1 MLHTRLRDGK
11 ANTARGASSFIA
23 EAISRARVA
32 GSTGELI
39 VGLDGGFYNA
49 KVIATCRRAG
59 ARFSVTCRN
68 DSKIRAA
75 LSAIKDTA
83 WTAIPYWSSHVD
95 PDTGQTISPT
105 LMSPRP
111 ATPPSPAAPARSPPD

>member
-1 MLHTRLRDGK
+1 VLEPGSTPEVLHTRLREGK

-49 KVIATCRRAG
+49 KVIATCWRAG

-75 LSAIKDTA
+75 VSA
-83 WTAIPYWSSHVD
+83 WLP
-95 PDTGQTISPT
+95 
-105 LMSPRP
+105 
-111 ATPPSPAAPARSPPD
+111 